1 MSFSLDS
8 ALVEGMP
15 SCAVDGPL
23 AHGSQSFEFDG
34 SMTNEPAEF
43 ASDASLASG
52 TSTVH
57 GGREPL
63 SVPETIRRHHNAL
76 LSFLRMRLRVSHHA
90 DDVAQ
95 ESYIRM
101 MQYEGSREISSPSS
115 MLFRIAINV
124 ANDLG
129 RSERTRRAPDH
140 CCVDDVDLVSEM
152 PSADRE
158 IGARQE
164 LELLQAAIAQLS
176 PKCRTVFLLSRA
188 RLMTYPEIARHCGV
202 SVKMVEKHIS
212 RALAVCTATVKEAAE
227 PVRRAKVRAPRLDRQ
242 IRAASMNVDTLD
254 DC

>member
-1 MSFSLDS
+1 MNFASDGALAEETPSFAVDGTLANGSPSFTVDGTLANGTPDCTPDS
-8 ALVEGMP
+8 AL
-15 SCAVDGPL
+15 AD
-23 AHGSQSFEFDG
+23 
-34 SMTNEPAEF
+34 
-43 ASDASLASG
+43 G
-52 TSTVH
+52 TSPGD

-63 SVPETIRRHHNAL
+63 SVPETIRRHHSAL
-76 LSFLRMRLRVSHHA
+76 LSFLRMRLRVAHYA

-129 RSERTRRAPDH
+129 RSELTRRAPDH
-140 CCVDDVDLVSEM
+140 CCLDDVDLVSDM

-188 RLMTYPEIARHCGV
+188 RLMTYPEIARHCGI

-212 RALAVCTATVKEAAE
+212 RALAVCTTTVKEAAE
-227 PVRRAKVRAPRLDRQ
+227 PARRSNGPARGFDLRNRGASVNAESADDR
-242 IRAASMNVDTLD
+242 
-254 DC
+254 